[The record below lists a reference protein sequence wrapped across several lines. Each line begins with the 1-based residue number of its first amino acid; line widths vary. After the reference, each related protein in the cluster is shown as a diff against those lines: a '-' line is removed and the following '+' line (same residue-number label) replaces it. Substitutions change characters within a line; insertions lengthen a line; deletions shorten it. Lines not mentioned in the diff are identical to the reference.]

1 MLAAPTRAI
10 TAEMGSNFIII
21 LFAVVVIGGLGSIL
35 GAVVAGF
42 LVGLV
47 EAYGIAYAPHVRPDR
62 HLRADGARRSR
73 PALGALRTG
82 GGRMSEQMTAKVD
95 VDLAQPS
102 ILSRRNPLRYVM
114 LLAGLAVLVMLPY
127 WIYPPVA
134 MDILCWGL
142 FAISVDL
149 LLGFTGLLSFG
160 HAAFWGGSAYCT
172 GLIATHWGVPFPV
185 AVLGGA
191 VFSMLIAWPI
201 GYLSVRRT
209 GIYFAMVTLAFAQM
223 LYFIANQARDLTG
236 GENGLQGIPRNF
248 FGIEA
253 VETDPFYF
261 YYVGAAL
268 ILRRHPG
275 RLAGRQLALRP
286 RADGRARQP
295 GPRPGARA
303 TTSSATRSRPSSS
316 RPGSPVSPAASSR
329 SSHQFAS
336 LQELMWTTSGK
347 VVLITVLGGIG
358 TLWGGL
364 VGAGVVV
371 TSRTTSRAPASR
383 ASA

>member
-1 MLAAPTRAI
+1 
-10 TAEMGSNFIII
+10 
-21 LFAVVVIGGLGSIL
+21 
-35 GAVVAGF
+35 
-42 LVGLV
+42 
-47 EAYGIAYAPHVRPDR
+47 
-62 HLRADGARRSR
+62 
-73 PALGALRTG
+73 
-82 GGRMSEQMTAKVD
+82 MSEQMTAKVD

-102 ILSRRNPLRYVM
+102 ILSRRNPLRYV
-114 LLAGLAVLVMLPY
+114 LLLGGLAVLVMLPY

-172 GLIATHWGVPFPV
+172 GLIAIHWSVPFPV

-191 VFSMLIAWPI
+191 LFSMVIAWPI

-223 LYFIANQARDLTG
+223 LYFVANQARDLTG

-248 FGIEA
+248 FGIES

-261 YYVGAAL
+261 YYAGAVLIVLGILLAWRVVNSPFGRVLTAVRDNPARARAL
-268 ILRRHPG
+268 GYDVERYKITVFVISAG
-275 RLAGRQLALRP
+275 LAGLAGGVF
-286 RADGRARQP
+286 A
-295 GPRPGARA
+295 
-303 TTSSATRSRPSSS
+303 
-316 RPGSPVSPAASSR
+316 V
-329 SSHQFAS
+329 SHQFAS

-347 VVLITVLGGIG
+347 VVLVTVLGGIG

-364 VGAGVVV
+364 VGAVVVV
-371 TSRTTSRAPASR
+371 TLEDFLASSGFEGIGLITGTIFVVIVLLFRHGIWGTARNVVRRYVLERRQRSRD
-383 ASA
+383 